1 MSPAK
6 IKGKDKLPPVRI
18 DLHTHS
24 NESDGTETPLELLE
38 AATRANLDLIALTD
52 HDSIAG
58 WYQIQEQAPTS
69 IEVALGAEISCQT
82 LDALSVHMLGFLFDP
97 EDKALI
103 DSMNET
109 RTNRITRMERIV
121 GRLQEAGIEITVDDV
136 YAETSEGATVGRPHL
151 ADAMIRKGI
160 VSDRSEAFDRYLH
173 NRSKYYIPDAS
184 PTPEAAISLIK
195 NAGGV
200 AIIAHPFASLRG
212 RIISSDYLE
221 SLIGAGLD
229 GIEIHHRDHN
239 DGEREQLTALARR
252 YSLLVTGGSDYHG
265 TGKVNRLGE
274 NLTEISQWEKIKERA
289 AKGGR

>member
-1 MSPAK
+1 M
-6 IKGKDKLPPVRI
+6 RI

-24 NESDGTETPLELLE
+24 NESDGTETPLELLDS
-38 AATRANLDLIALTD
+38 AIKAGLDLFALTD

-58 WYQIQEQAPTS
+58 WHQIKDKAPDS
-69 IEVALGAEISCQT
+69 IEIALGAEVSCQT
-82 LDALSVHMLGFLFDP
+82 LEALSVHMLGYLFNPD
-97 EDKALI
+97 DKALI

-121 GRLQEAGIEITVDDV
+121 ARLQEAGMDITVDDV
-136 YAETSEGATVGRPHL
+136 YAETIEGATVGRPHL

-160 VSDRSEAFDRYLH
+160 VADRSEAFETYLH

-184 PTPEAAISLIK
+184 PTPEAAIRLIK
-195 NAGGV
+195 EAGGV

-212 RIISSDYLE
+212 RIISAQYLE

-229 GIEIHHRDHN
+229 GIEINHRDHN
-239 DGEREQLTALARR
+239 DGEREELSHLAKR
-252 YSLLVTGGSDYHG
+252 YGLLVTGGSDYHG

-274 NLTEISQWEKIKERA
+274 NLTDLSQWEKIKERA
-289 AKGGR
+289 GSLK